1 MRTARQ
7 QLLREIISE
16 GNLQTSED
24 VHNYLRDLFK
34 DTLQEMLEVEL
45 ETSLGYEKRE
55 RKSKQTNN
63 KRNGYTSKIVKTK
76 YGELEIEVPRDRD
89 GEFEPKVVPKHK
101 RDISGIEDNVISL
114 YARGM
119 STRDIHDQLKDIY
132 GIELS
137 AEMVSK
143 ITDKIIPKIKE
154 WQNRPLEDV
163 YPFIFMDAI
172 HYKIR
177 EDGQIK
183 SKAAYV
189 VLGVTLEGK
198 KDILGIWI
206 GENESSKF
214 WLTILNSLK
223 NRGIKDVLVFSIDGL
238 KGLKEAIQASYPDA
252 EVQRCIIHQLR
263 YSFRF
268 VNYKDR
274 KEFARDF
281 KEVYRAVNEE
291 VAFESLSKLS
301 EKWGKKYSY
310 AITSWESN
318 WDILSPF
325 FKFPLAIRRIMYTTN
340 IIEGVHRQF
349 RKVTKTKSVFPSN
362 KALEKMLYLASQNVI
377 KKWTNSYQNWDKVL
391 NQLMVFYGER
401 LASYTLR

>member
-1 MRTARQ
+1 MKTARQ

-16 GNLQTSED
+16 GKLQTSED

-55 RKSKQTNN
+55 RKDKQTKN
-63 KRNGYTSKIVKTK
+63 KRNGYTSKKVKTK
-76 YGELEIEVPRDRD
+76 YGELAIEVPRDRD

-101 RDISGIEDNVISL
+101 RDISGIEENVISL

-132 GIELS
+132 GIKLS

-143 ITDKIIPKIKE
+143 ITDKIIPKINE
-154 WQNRPLEDV
+154 WQNRPLDDI
-163 YPFIFMDAI
+163 YPFVFMDAI
-172 HYKIR
+172 HYKVR

-189 VLGVTLEGK
+189 VLGVTIDGK

-223 NRGIKDVLVFSIDGL
+223 NRGVKDVLIFSIDGL
-238 KGLKEAIQASYPDA
+238 KGLKEAIQASYPNA

-263 YSFRF
+263 YTFKF

-281 KEVYRAVNEE
+281 KQVYRAVNEE
-291 VAFESLSKLS
+291 VAFETLS
-301 EKWGKKYSY
+301 ELGEKWSKKYPY

-349 RKVTKTKSVFPSN
+349 RKVTKTKSVFPTN
-362 KALEKMLYLASQNVI
+362 KSLEKMLYLASQNI
-377 KKWTNSYQNWDKVL
+377 MEKWTTRYRDWDNVL
-391 NQLMVFYGER
+391 NQLMIFYGER
-401 LASYTLR
+401 LAAFALR